1 MLSHIKPLGRL
12 LSQGKQTHSSVSYLM
27 TQPLLEEQTGSQQ
40 ARSKDRNQPHP
51 IPIGNLVMGDE
62 GSLSQVREN
71 GISLKNNQQSSQAVG
86 MRKRL
91 RELQQHLP
99 RTAGHDN
106 GNVRNK
112 LYLEKLP
119 CVWYQE
125 VLSADTR
132 TLGIKQKFKD
142 WTSGPRVAILNWRLF
157 CLSNASMA
165 KYFNGTVG

>member
-1 MLSHIKPLGRL
+1 MLQFCGSAAHFQLTCCTVKWGNLSPLENSMSSYIGKGQALSHKT
-12 LSQGKQTHSSVSYLM
+12 SGKITFSRKTNTFSVSYLM

-40 ARSKDRNQPHP
+40 ARSKDWNQPHP

-71 GISLKNNQQSSQAVG
+71 GISLKNNQQSSQTVG

-91 RELQQHLP
+91 QELQQHLP

-119 CVWYQE
+119 CIWY
-125 VLSADTR
+125 
-132 TLGIKQKFKD
+132 
-142 WTSGPRVAILNWRLF
+142 
-157 CLSNASMA
+157 
-165 KYFNGTVG
+165 